1 MRGKEG
7 NLIKIRKSNPEVSD
21 VNPKFGGGN
30 TADGG
35 GNTADGYETVSP
47 VDPHASLGRQ
57 SIEESPAVVDSANKF
72 PAIKGQKVYLRKNV
86 EGRSEAINGG
96 NNESNHAPSVSHS
109 MLRDSKPLLKLKF
122 KNPYHENQS
131 SWAPLGEDEKSSV
144 KGQRSKRKRPSP
156 FLGKTS
162 TREDEDVS
170 QQHGDDTMDEIMD
183 ANWILQK
190 LGKDAIGKRVEVHQP
205 SDNSW

>member
-1 MRGKEG
+1 MRGKES
-7 NLIKIRKSNPEVSD
+7 NLIKFRKSNPEISD

-30 TADGG
+30 MADE
-35 GNTADGYETVSP
+35 YETVSP
-47 VDPHASLGRQ
+47 VDPHASLGKRI
-57 SIEESPAVVDSANKF
+57 IEESPAVVDSANKS
-72 PAIKGQKVYLRKNV
+72 PAIRGQKVYLRKNV
-86 EGRSEAINGG
+86 EGRPEVLTGG
-96 NNESNHAPSVSHS
+96 NNDSNHTPSASHS
-109 MLRDSKPLLKLKF
+109 MLRDPKPLLKLKF

-156 FLGKTS
+156 FKDKTS